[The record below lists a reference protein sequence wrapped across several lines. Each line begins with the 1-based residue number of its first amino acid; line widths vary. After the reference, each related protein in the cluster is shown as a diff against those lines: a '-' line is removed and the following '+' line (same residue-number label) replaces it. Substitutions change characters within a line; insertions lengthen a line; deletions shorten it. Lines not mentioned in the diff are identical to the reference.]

1 MLTLTCMT
9 CKTIRLDWC
18 SKMIWLWLFA
28 ATATDIAAQEMA
40 VDEVTDA
47 PAPVTDLPENNQE
60 SQLYD
65 TQAIADLP
73 ADDATVDAPLAARN
87 PQEELQE
94 ARDVYAV
101 GFAAKQYEPAADAA
115 NKMVALTSQIYGNE
129 SVEYALAKSDL
140 AAAQSELDD
149 LTAAAAN
156 YRQAISLIEKE
167 DGIVSPQLIQPLM
180 GLASVQNSAG
190 QWEQGLETYNRA
202 LRLNHVEYG
211 LNNLGQMPIRD
222 GLTESYLGLGS
233 IKDANFQQELQ
244 LRIVRD
250 EFGNDL
256 PTLTAASNKLAGWY
270 QRSGQQ
276 EKEVFQLE
284 ANVRTI
290 RSNLSTDDPAQIQ
303 VLRDLAAAYQR
314 LDLSPEQQL
323 IAYSASLDALNEAWR
338 INNENDNPDQ
348 IVSAEI
354 QIQIGDTHSTN
365 GQTKAARNSYLEAW
379 QIFANAGTEADVI
392 DTYFGKPTH
401 IGSRSLPNVYPD
413 NRKTRELWNSDPDR
427 FRPGS
432 LQALV
437 DIDEFGS
444 TSNIRIT
451 ESNPQGLLDDS
462 ARATLKRYRFR
473 PRFAAG
479 QPVAT
484 SNLQI
489 SHAFSHLPDQQDST
503 DESDSDGAA
512 PLVNPQA
519 SQ

>member
-1 MLTLTCMT
+1 MT
-9 CKTIRLDWC
+9 VKTIHLDWC
-18 SKMIWLWLFA
+18 SRFICLWLFA
-28 ATATDIAAQEMA
+28 VTATDIAAQDSA
-40 VDEVTDA
+40 ANATTDTPAASATSPEKNPEA
-47 PAPVTDLPENNQE
+47 PPG
-60 SQLYD
+60 D
-65 TQAIADLP
+65 TQTIVNLP
-73 ADDATVDAPLAARN
+73 ADDATVSATVPARD
-87 PQEELQE
+87 PQNELEE
-94 ARDVYAV
+94 ARALYAAA
-101 GFAAKQYEPAADAA
+101 FAAKQYRSATDSA
-115 NKMVALTSQIYGNE
+115 NRMIALASEFYGKE
-129 SVEYALAKSDL
+129 SVEYALAKCDL
-140 AAAQSELDD
+140 AAAQSKLDD

-156 YRQAISLIEKE
+156 YRQAISLIEQE

-180 GLASVQNSAG
+180 GLASVQNAAG
-190 QWEQGLETYNRA
+190 EWDQGLETYNRA

-250 EFGNDL
+250 EFGDDL
-256 PTLTAASNKLAGWY
+256 PKLTEAANKLAGWY
-270 QRSGQQ
+270 QRSNQQ
-276 EKEVFQLE
+276 EKEVLQLE
-284 ANVRTI
+284 ASVRTI
-290 RSNLSTDDPAQIQ
+290 RSKMSANDPAQIQ

-323 IAYSASLDALNEAWR
+323 SAYSASLDALNEAWR
-338 INNENDNPDQ
+338 INNDSDNPDQ

-354 QIQIGDTHSTN
+354 QIEIGDTHSTN
-365 GQTKAARNSYLEAW
+365 GQTRAARSAYLEAW
-379 QIFANAGTEADVI
+379 QIFAYAGTEADVI

-401 IGSRSLPNVYPD
+401 IGSRRLPDVYPD
-413 NRKTRELWNSDPDR
+413 NRKTRELWNSNPDR

-437 DIDEFGS
+437 DIDDYGL

-451 ESNPQGLLDDS
+451 ESNPQGLLDDT
-462 ARATLKRYRFR
+462 ALAVLKRYRFR
-473 PRFAAG
+473 PRFAGG

-489 SHAFSHLPDQQDST
+489 SHAFSHLPVQQDSAA
-503 DESDSDGAA
+503 DSAEDSDSDSAP